1 MDQAEAK
8 KWQKT
13 LNLLEVRQKN
23 RRQRIYITAYVLKR
37 IKQGKAEK
45 QIMKVLLVSRGVFPV
60 PIEYGAGA
68 EAHMYNLANAIAT
81 FGYEVHYVTN
91 VSPRGWFHENIVLHA
106 IKSSKIL
113 ANKTFL
119 AWTFC
124 HASGNLRALK
134 GALKALKSENY
145 SFDVIHSHGNLA
157 SLLLSYA
164 KKNIPLVYTVH
175 DNPPY
180 SCQYS
185 SLQETFIRHT
195 AANFIDSKTWRHAD
209 HIIAVSKALKDEIM
223 ERKVPNDKISVISNG
238 IGDEFLKESNV
249 KKSSAILQ
257 EKYGITGHHC
267 LYVGR
272 LIPRKGLD
280 YLLYA
285 LKKVSD
291 VQCAIVGDGPQR
303 EHLLSLTRTLE
314 LQDRVVFTGY
324 VPKEDLKHFY
334 AAADFFV
341 LPSLAEGLPLVV
353 LEALAT
359 GTPIIA
365 SKVAGI
371 PDIIQ
376 EGYNGLIVPPKDVEL
391 LAVAIQKLA
400 YTPDIQ
406 KKMGAHARQT
416 VNQEFS
422 WKSIAKE
429 VLRVYEKVCV

>member
-1 MDQAEAK
+1 MDNTEAK
-8 KWQKT
+8 NGKKVGPPRSQT
-13 LNLLEVRQKN
+13 KN

-37 IKQGKAEK
+37 IKQGTGK

-91 VSPRGWFHENIVLHA
+91 ISPQGWFHKNIVLHV
-106 IKSSKIL
+106 IESSKIL
-113 ANKTFL
+113 PNKAFL

-134 GALKALKSENY
+134 GALTALKNEKY
-145 SFDVIHSHGNLA
+145 SFDVIHSHGNLS

-164 KKNIPLVYTVH
+164 KKNIPLVYTIH

-185 SLQETFIRHT
+185 SLQETLIRH
-195 AANFIDSKTWRHAD
+195 AAFNFIDSKTWRHAD

-223 ERKVPNDKISVISNG
+223 ERKVPSGKISVISNG
-238 IGDEFLKESNV
+238 VGDEFLGENNV
-249 KKSSAILQ
+249 KKSSAVLQ
-257 EKYGITGHHC
+257 EKYGITGHYC

-272 LIPRKGLD
+272 FIPRKGLN

-285 LKKVSD
+285 LKKVSG
-291 VQCAIVGDGPQR
+291 VQCVIVGDGPQR

-334 AAADFFV
+334 VAADFFV

-371 PDIIQ
+371 PDIIE

-391 LAVAIQKLA
+391 LAAAIQKLA
-400 YTPDIQ
+400 YTPDIR
-406 KKMGAHARQT
+406 KKMAVHARQT
-416 VNQEFS
+416 VSQEFS
-422 WKSIAKE
+422 WKCIAKE

>member
-1 MDQAEAK
+1 
-8 KWQKT
+8 
-13 LNLLEVRQKN
+13 
-23 RRQRIYITAYVLKR
+23 
-37 IKQGKAEK
+37 
-45 QIMKVLLVSRGVFPV
+45 MKVLLVSRGVFPV
-60 PIEYGAGA
+60 PIQYGAGA

-91 VSPRGWFHENIVLHA
+91 VSPQGWFHKNIVLHV

-113 ANKTFL
+113 PNKTFL

-134 GALKALKSENY
+134 GALKALKNENY
-145 SFDVIHSHGNLA
+145 SFDVIHTHGNLS

-185 SLQETFIRHT
+185 SLQETLIRHT
-195 AANFIDSKTWRHAD
+195 AFNFIDSKTWRHAD
-209 HIIAVSKALKDEIM
+209 HIIAVCKALRDEIM
-223 ERKVPNDKISVISNG
+223 ERKVPSAKISVISNG
-238 IGDEFLKESNV
+238 IDDEFLRESNV
-249 KKSSAILQ
+249 KKSSAVLR
-257 EKYGITGHHC
+257 EKYGITGHYC

-285 LKKVSD
+285 LKKVCD
-291 VQCAIVGDGPQR
+291 VKCAIVGEGPQR
-303 EHLLSLTRTLE
+303 EHLFSLTRTLE
-314 LQDRVVFTGY
+314 LQDRVIFTGY
-324 VPKEDLKHFY
+324 APKEDLKHFY

-391 LAVAIQKLA
+391 LAAAIQKLA

-406 KKMGAHARQT
+406 KKMSAHARQT
-416 VNQEFS
+416 VSQEFS

-429 VLRVYEKVCV
+429 VLRVYEKVCD

>member
-1 MDQAEAK
+1 MAK
-8 KWQKT
+8 NVGPRRSQT
-13 LNLLEVRQKN
+13 KN

-37 IKQGKAEK
+37 IKHGKAGK

-91 VSPRGWFHENIVLHA
+91 VSPRGWFHENIVLHV
-106 IKSSKIL
+106 IESSKIL
-113 ANKTFL
+113 TNKTFL

-134 GALKALKSENY
+134 GALKALKNENY

-164 KKNIPLVYTVH
+164 KKNIPLVYTAH

-185 SLQETFIRHT
+185 SLQETLIRHT

-223 ERKVPNDKISVISNG
+223 QRRVPNDKISVISNG
-238 IGDEFLKESNV
+238 IGDEFLKENNV
-249 KKSSAILQ
+249 KKSSAILR

-280 YLLYA
+280 YLLHA

-303 EHLLSLTRTLE
+303 EHLLSLTRTLG

-334 AAADFFV
+334 VAADFFV

-400 YTPDIQ
+400 HTPDIQ

-416 VNQEFS
+416 VSQEFS

-429 VLRVYEKVCV
+429 VLRVYEKVCD